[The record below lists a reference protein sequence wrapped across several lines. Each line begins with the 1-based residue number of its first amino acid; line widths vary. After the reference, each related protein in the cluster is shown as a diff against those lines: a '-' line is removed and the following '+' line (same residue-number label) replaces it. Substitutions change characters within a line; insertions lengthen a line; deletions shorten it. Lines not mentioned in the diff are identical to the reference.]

1 MKKIRKLAIMLA
13 AVTALVLLP
22 ASNAFPSKAAEPV
35 TYAVKYV
42 SDELGWRFQANTS
55 VFDSSNNGRE
65 MYYLLQDIKEGD
77 LVVIYNDSDN
87 AGDLNLGNVRLSNV
101 TYTQGCH
108 FTIVFAGSVDDC
120 YVLGGSTGTINCDVK
135 NAYVYDT
142 VTFNFNN
149 NVDNLYLY
157 AADKINSTLGVS
169 GTVGHLTASTP
180 PGQEPYRVAFDYY
193 DFPAGTLRFN
203 NGAFQPSA
211 LGFKTPEEHAQQSPQ
226 PLPETS
232 QPEVSQPETSQTAS
246 PDPSDEYDDVPKTGQ
261 SNLYLWLLLGAGIC
275 FTGSF
280 LLNRSER

>member
-1 MKKIRKLAIMLA
+1 MKKIRKLAGVLA

-22 ASNAFPSKAAEPV
+22 KASVLPAKAAEPV

-65 MYYLLQDIKEGD
+65 MYYLMQDIKDGD

-87 AGDLNLGNVRLSNV
+87 ASDLNLGNVHLSNV
-101 TYTQGCH
+101 TYVQGCH
-108 FTIVFAGSVDDC
+108 FTIVFAGGVDDC
-120 YVLGGSTGTINCDVK
+120 YVLGGSSGTMNCDVK

-157 AADKINSTLGVS
+157 AADKFNSNLGVS
-169 GTVGHLTASTP
+169 GTVGHLTASTL

-193 DFPAGTLRFN
+193 DFPAGALYFKD
-203 NGAFQPSA
+203 GAFQPTAS
-211 LGFKTPEEHAQQSPQ
+211 GYKTPEEHAQQSPQ
-226 PLPETS
+226 PQPEAP
-232 QPEVSQPETSQTAS
+232 QPEVTQTDS
-246 PDPSDEYDDVPKTGQ
+246 PDPSDEYDEVPKTGQ
-261 SNLYLWLLLGAGIC
+261 NSLYLWLLLGAGIC

-280 LLNRSER
+280 LLRRSEG